1 MLMKSLATLLPASG
15 LSAIGLS
22 AALLAGAIPVA
33 GDAAQPGQ
41 GAHRKTDQGAAYDQL
56 RRGEARPLREIEQR
70 VIPRMPGATY
80 LGPELHDDRYRLKFM
95 ENGAVIWVD
104 VDARTGAI
112 VGRTGD

>member
-1 MLMKSLATLLPASG
+1 MPFAMLMKSLGTMLAA
-15 LSAIGLS
+15 
-22 AALLAGAIPVA
+22 AALAAGMA
-33 GDAAQPGQ
+33 DAAQAQQTGR
-41 GAHRKTDQGAAYDQL
+41 HKTDQGAAYDQL

-112 VGRTGD
+112 IGRTGD

>member
-1 MLMKSLATLLPASG
+1 MLMKSLGIL
-15 LSAIGLS
+15 LS
-22 AALLAGAIPVA
+22 AAMLSAAMPA
-33 GDAAQPGQ
+33 ADAAQAGQ
-41 GAHRKTDQGAAYDQL
+41 GGHRKTDQGAAYDQL

-112 VGRTGD
+112 IGRTGN